1 MSSFIVSKREFIKAA
16 GLMCG
21 YEEAKRDS
29 HKWFI
34 DHVRQEFEHAYA
46 LNVASVNEQYGD
58 DEPEMPETEQYDDV
72 FEDYRKM
79 GTLIYTEGY
88 KMGIICTKVAD
99 VMDKPTFRKSMFLFF
114 RSVLYQ
120 IENETCHRS
129 VAAWFFTCLCK
140 LYEDEMHGVEGWWGE
155 IELDAKP
162 TKAA

>member
-34 DHVRQEFEHAYA
+34 DNVRQEFEHAYA
-46 LNVASVNEQYGD
+46 LNVISVNEQYGD
-58 DEPEMPETEQYDDV
+58 NTEPEEGNYDDV
-72 FEDYRKM
+72 FDAYRKM

-99 VMDKPTFRKSMFLFF
+99 VMDKPTFRKSMFKFF
-114 RSVLYQ
+114 CSVLYQ
-120 IENETCHRS
+120 IENDAAHRA
-129 VAAWFFTCLCK
+129 VAELFYNCLCK
-140 LYEDEMHGVEGWWGE
+140 LYEDEMRDVEGWWGE
-155 IELDAKP
+155 IEL
-162 TKAA
+162 AA

>member
-46 LNVASVNEQYGD
+46 LNVVSVQEQYED
-58 DEPEMPETEQYDDV
+58 YSFDPEEETLDDV
-72 FEDYRKM
+72 FEAYRKM

-99 VMDKPTFRKSMFLFF
+99 VMDKRTFRRSMWNFF
-114 RSVLYQ
+114 NSVLYQ
-120 IENETCHRS
+120 IENEAAHRA
-129 VAAWFFTCLCK
+129 VAELFFTCLCK
-140 LYEDEMHGVEGWWGE
+140 LYKDEMRDVEGWWGE
-155 IELDAKP
+155 IELDVKP

>member
-1 MSSFIVSKREFIKAA
+1 MSSFIVSKQEFIKAA

-21 YEEAKRDS
+21 YEEAKRNS

-99 VMDKPTFRKSMFLFF
+99 VMDKPTFRKSMFNFF

-120 IENETCHRS
+120 IENEAAHRA
-129 VAAWFFTCLCK
+129 VAELFFTCLCK
-140 LYEDEMHGVEGWWGE
+140 LYDDEMRDVEGWWGE
-155 IELDAKP
+155 VELDAKP

>member
-1 MSSFIVSKREFIKAA
+1 MSSFIVSKQEFIKAA

-21 YEEAKRDS
+21 YEEAKRYS

-34 DHVRQEFEHAYA
+34 EHVRQEFEHAYA
-46 LNVASVNEQYGD
+46 LNVVSVQEQYED
-58 DEPEMPETEQYDDV
+58 YSFDPEEETLDDV
-72 FEDYRKM
+72 FEAYRKM
-79 GTLIYTEGY
+79 GSLIYTEGY

>member
-1 MSSFIVSKREFIKAA
+1 MSSFIVSKQEFIKAA

-58 DEPEMPETEQYDDV
+58 NQMPEEEPLDDV
-72 FEDYRKM
+72 FEAYRKM

-99 VMDKPTFRKSMFLFF
+99 VMDKATFRKSMWHFF

-120 IENETCHRS
+120 IENEAAHRA
-129 VAAWFFTCLCK
+129 VAELFFTCLSK
-140 LYEDEMHGVEGWWGE
+140 LYDDELRSVEGWWGE
-155 IELDAKP
+155 VELDVKP
-162 TKAA
+162 IKAA

>member
-1 MSSFIVSKREFIKAA
+1 MSSFIVSKQEFIKAA

-34 DHVRQEFEHAYA
+34 EHVRQEFEHAYA
-46 LNVASVNEQYGD
+46 LNVVSVQEQYED
-58 DEPEMPETEQYDDV
+58 YSFDPEEETLDDV
-72 FEDYRKM
+72 FEAYRKM
-79 GTLIYTEGY
+79 GSLIYTEGY

-114 RSVLYQ
+114 QSVLYQ

-129 VAAWFFTCLCK
+129 VAAWFFTCLSR
-140 LYEDEMHGVEGWWGE
+140 LYGDELRDVEGWWGE
-155 IELDAKP
+155 IEL
-162 TKAA
+162 AA